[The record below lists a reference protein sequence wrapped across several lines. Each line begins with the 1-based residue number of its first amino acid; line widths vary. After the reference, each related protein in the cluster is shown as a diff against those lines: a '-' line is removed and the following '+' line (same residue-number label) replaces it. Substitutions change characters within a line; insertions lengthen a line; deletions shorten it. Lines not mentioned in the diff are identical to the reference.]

1 MRLPTELEDS
11 DISKNATT
19 RELSKIMAEPPSGKD
34 GKLIFDSV
42 DKIHQIIHNSAS
54 GNISRAKA
62 KQSFYFEQRHRGVP
76 LQIGDKVLHYNKR
89 AGQRMGDKMAGS
101 IHYSWNEWETEIP
114 SERHE
119 RICVENIFEWFKSQT
134 LLNQR

>member
-1 MRLPTELEDS
+1 
-11 DISKNATT
+11 
-19 RELSKIMAEPPSGKD
+19 MAEPPSGKD

-42 DKIHQIIHNSAS
+42 NKIHQIIHNSAS

-89 AGQRMGDKMAGS
+89 AGQHMGDKLEGRWLGPYIIVGMNGKQK
-101 IHYSWNEWETEIP
+101 YQMKDMKGYVLKTY
-114 SERHE
+114 
-119 RICVENIFEWFKSQT
+119 
-134 LLNQR
+134 LNVPISNVT